1 MELYDWGFH
10 RKCRHEPPY
19 AGCMVGTF
27 VVLGGVLLQMN
38 GARALLE
45 SLKAEGV
52 EVVFGYPGGAVLTL
66 YDEVYKMKFPHIL
79 TRHEQGAAH
88 AADGYARASGKVGVA
103 FATSGPG
110 ATNLVTGIATAHMDS
125 VPMVCIT
132 GQVANPYIGKDSFQ
146 EADIV
151 GITTPITKHNYLVKN
166 VNDIPRVVKEAF
178 YIARTGRP
186 GVVAIDVAKDV
197 FDAQIEYC
205 YPETVE
211 LHGYTGDVSYEVP
224 AVWEAAEALFAA
236 QRPLLFVG
244 GGVVLSDTAAYVREL
259 LERTGMPSVATLM
272 GIGGVPAGA
281 DGYTG
286 MAGMHGAYASNM
298 AIQECDLLIA
308 VGTRFSDRVTGNTAA
323 FAPKAR
329 IVHFDIDPAEFNKN
343 VRADIPV
350 IGDLRQTLPAFLD
363 VVKNSS
369 AEDLTARFRPW
380 RGEVFS
386 MERAHPLGWKASED
400 IRPEELIRR
409 VRELVPKDAICVTDV
424 GQHQMWAAQFFGCTE
439 PRHFLTSG
447 GLGTMG
453 YGLPAAIGAKLAHPD
468 KEVVLITGD
477 GSIMMNCQELATMAD
492 NDIDVKIV
500 IVHNAIL
507 GMVGQWQRLFYS
519 RRYSA
524 SELKGKTD
532 FVKLAEAMGV
542 AGCRIE
548 TREELAEILPQV
560 LREKGARLIDVI
572 VPEEADVV
580 PMVPGGKRLDQMVL
594 GGR

>member
-1 MELYDWGFH
+1 M
-10 RKCRHEPPY
+10 
-19 AGCMVGTF
+19 
-27 VVLGGVLLQMN
+27 QMN

-45 SLKAEGV
+45 SLRAEGV

-66 YDEVYKMKFPHIL
+66 YDEVYKMKFPHVL
-79 TRHEQGAAH
+79 MRHEQGAAH

-151 GITTPITKHNYLVKN
+151 GITTPITKHNYLVKD
-166 VNDIPRVVKEAF
+166 VSDIPRVVKEAF

-186 GVVAIDVAKDV
+186 GVVVIDVAKDV
-197 FDAQIEYC
+197 FDAPIDYEY
-205 YPETVE
+205 PAKAM
-211 LHGYTGDVSYEVP
+211 LHGYSDRIPFEMAQVR
-224 AVWEAAEALFAA
+224 AAAEALASA
-236 QRPLLFVG
+236 RQPILFVG
-244 GGVVLSDTAAYVREL
+244 GGVVLSDTAAYVREIL
-259 LERTGMPSVATLM
+259 TLTGMPCVATLM
-272 GIGGVPAGA
+272 GLGSIPAETE
-281 DGYTG
+281 GYTG

-298 AIQECDLLIA
+298 AIQECDLLLA
-308 VGTRFSDRVTGNTAA
+308 LGTRFSDRVTGNTAA
-323 FAPKAR
+323 FAPKAK
-329 IVHFDIDPAEFNKN
+329 IVHFDIDPAELNKN
-343 VRADIPV
+343 VRADIPI
-350 IGDLRQTLPAFLD
+350 IGDLRETLPAFVEAVRAIGD
-363 VVKNSS
+363 
-369 AEDLTARFRPW
+369 DLPVRFRAW
-380 RGEVFS
+380 RGEVLS
-386 MERAHPLGWKASED
+386 MERAHPLGWKTSED
-400 IRPEELIRR
+400 IRPEELVSR
-409 VRELVPKDAICVTDV
+409 VREIVPQDAICVTDV
-424 GQHQMWAAQFFGCTE
+424 GQHQMWAAQFFHCHA

-500 IVHNAIL
+500 IVHNSIL

-519 RRYSA
+519 HHYSA

-532 FVKLAEAMGV
+532 FVRLAEAMGV

-548 TREELAEILPQV
+548 TREELAESLPHL
-560 LREKGARLIDVI
+560 LRERGARLIDVI

>member
-1 MELYDWGFH
+1 M
-10 RKCRHEPPY
+10 
-19 AGCMVGTF
+19 
-27 VVLGGVLLQMN
+27 QMN

-45 SLKAEGV
+45 SLRAEGV

-66 YDEVYKMKFPHIL
+66 YDEVYKMKFPHVL

-151 GITTPITKHNYLVKN
+151 GITTPITKHNYLVKD
-166 VNDIPRVVKEAF
+166 VSDIPRVVKEAF

-186 GVVAIDVAKDV
+186 GVVVIDVAKDV
-197 FDAQIEYC
+197 FDAPIDYEY
-205 YPETVE
+205 PAKAM
-211 LHGYTGDVSYEVP
+211 LHGYRDRIPFEMAQVR
-224 AVWEAAEALFAA
+224 AAAEALAA
-236 QRPLLFVG
+236 ARQPLLFVG
-244 GGVVLSDTAAYVREL
+244 GGVVLSDTAAYVREIL
-259 LERTGMPSVATLM
+259 TLTGMPCVATLM
-272 GIGGVPAGA
+272 GLGSIPAETE
-281 DGYTG
+281 GYTG

-298 AIQECDLLIA
+298 AIQECDLLLA
-308 VGTRFSDRVTGNTAA
+308 LGTRFSDRVTGNTAA
-323 FAPKAR
+323 FAPKAK
-329 IVHFDIDPAEFNKN
+329 IVHFDIDPAELNKN
-343 VRADIPV
+343 VRADIPI
-350 IGDLRQTLPAFLD
+350 IGDLRETLPAFVEAVRAIGD
-363 VVKNSS
+363 
-369 AEDLTARFRPW
+369 DLPVRFRAW
-380 RGEVFS
+380 RGEVLS
-386 MERAHPLGWKASED
+386 MERAHPLGWKTSED
-400 IRPEELIRR
+400 IRPEELVNR
-409 VRELVPKDAICVTDV
+409 VREIVPQDAICVTDV
-424 GQHQMWAAQFFGCTE
+424 GQHQMWAAQFFHCHA

-500 IVHNAIL
+500 IVHNSIL

-519 RRYSA
+519 HHYSA

-532 FVKLAEAMGV
+532 FVRLAEAMGV

-548 TREELAEILPQV
+548 TREELAESLPHL
-560 LREKGARLIDVI
+560 LRERGARLIDVI

>member
-1 MELYDWGFH
+1 M
-10 RKCRHEPPY
+10 
-19 AGCMVGTF
+19 
-27 VVLGGVLLQMN
+27 QMN

-66 YDEVYKMKFPHIL
+66 YDEVYKMNFPHVL

-151 GITTPITKHNYLVKN
+151 GITTPITKHNYLVKD

-186 GVVAIDVAKDV
+186 GVVVIDVAKDV
-197 FDAQIEYC
+197 FDTPIEYC
-205 YPETVE
+205 YPEMVE
-211 LHGYTGDVSYEVP
+211 LHGYTGDVPYEVP
-224 AVWEAAEALFAA
+224 AVWEAAEALAA
-236 QRPLLFVG
+236 AHRPLLFVG
-244 GGVVLSDTAAYVREL
+244 GGVVLSDTAKYVREL
-259 LERTGMPSVATLM
+259 LALTGMPSVATLM
-272 GIGGVPAGA
+272 GIGGVPAETE
-281 DGYTG
+281 GYTG

-298 AIQECDLLIA
+298 AIQECDLLLA
-308 VGTRFSDRVTGNTAA
+308 LGTRFSDRVTGNTAA
-323 FAPKAR
+323 FAPKAK
-329 IVHFDIDPAEFNKN
+329 IVHFDIDPAELNKN
-343 VRADIPV
+343 VRADISV
-350 IGDLRQTLPAFLD
+350 IGDLRETLPAFLD
-363 VVKNSS
+363 VVKNRS
-369 AEDLTARFRPW
+369 AEDLPVRFRPW
-380 RGEVFS
+380 RGEVLS

-400 IRPEELIRR
+400 IRPEELISR
-409 VRELVPKDAICVTDV
+409 VRELVPQDAICVTDV
-424 GQHQMWAAQFFGCTE
+424 GQHQMWAAQFFGCHA

-453 YGLPAAIGAKLAHPD
+453 YGLPAAIGAKLANPD

-500 IVHNAIL
+500 IVHNSIL

-519 RRYSA
+519 HHYSA

-548 TREELAEILPQV
+548 TREEFAEVLPQV
-560 LREKGARLIDVI
+560 LRAKGARLIDVI

>member
-1 MELYDWGFH
+1 M
-10 RKCRHEPPY
+10 
-19 AGCMVGTF
+19 
-27 VVLGGVLLQMN
+27 QMN

-79 TRHEQGAAH
+79 THHEQGAAH

-151 GITTPITKHNYLVKN
+151 GITTPITKHNYLVKD

-186 GVVAIDVAKDV
+186 GVVVIDVAKDV
-197 FDAQIEYC
+197 FDTPIDYA
-205 YPETVE
+205 YPATVE
-211 LHGYTGDVSYEVP
+211 LHGYTDDIP
-224 AVWEAAEALFAA
+224 FDTAAVRAAAEALVAA
-236 QRPLLFVG
+236 RQPLLFVG
-244 GGVVLSDTAAYVREL
+244 GGVVLSDTSAYVREL
-259 LERTGMPSVATLM
+259 LTLTGMPSVATLM
-272 GIGGVPAGA
+272 GIGGVSAETE
-281 DGYTG
+281 GYTG

-308 VGTRFSDRVTGNTAA
+308 LGTRFSDRVTGVAAA
-323 FAPKAR
+323 FAPKAK
-329 IVHFDIDPAEFNKN
+329 IVHFDIDPAELNKN
-343 VRADIPV
+343 VRADIPI
-350 IGDLRQTLPAFLD
+350 IGDLRQTLPAFVD
-363 VVKNSS
+363 AVRVVQD
-369 AEDLTARFRPW
+369 DLPVRFRPW
-380 RGEVFS
+380 RGEVLS
-386 MERAHPLGWKASED
+386 MERAHPLGWKKSED
-400 IRPEELIRR
+400 IRPEELISR
-409 VRELVPKDAICVTDV
+409 VRELVPEDAICVTDV
-424 GQHQMWAAQFFGCTE
+424 GQHQMWAAQFFGCHA

-453 YGLPAAIGAKLAHPD
+453 YGLPAAIGAKLACPER
-468 KEVVLITGD
+468 EVVLITGD

-500 IVHNAIL
+500 IVHNSIL

-519 RRYSA
+519 HHYSA

-532 FVKLAEAMGV
+532 FVRLAEAMGV
-542 AGCRIE
+542 AACRIAS
-548 TREELAEILPQV
+548 REELAEVLPRV
-560 LREKGARLIDVI
+560 LHERGARLIDVI